1 MELVALYT
9 HSRSKQ
15 FDVHDGAAAVSS
27 IDRFFSFV
35 RHTSAALRQLAHG
48 QVSYPVFRYELSYW
62 DKRLGGRWRLE
73 EAFVLLTLGNLCLLP
88 IALLIFPALL
98 ALYAVLDEVLGL
110 LLAVPAAALIV
121 REREEG
127 TLSIL
132 RATPLSGLQIAV
144 GKLAGLLYLVWEGAS
159 YLVIARWVGTLLALP
174 LLALMLVSKNPF
186 PLAQTQP
193 VGLVGVGLVVVYL
206 TFIYRPQ
213 FNVLYTGALGLA
225 ASTLARSTR
234 EAIGLVMLPAGALS
248 AAALGV
254 LIWFYRVGELNS
266 LFSESVLADHLHRI
280 FIWLVPLA
288 LVTLVRLLLTVV
300 CFGLAAHRIDRLTE
314 SGS

>member
-1 MELVALYT
+1 MYT
-9 HSRSKQ
+9 HSKLKQ
-15 FDVHDGAAAVSS
+15 FALHAGEAAVPSLG
-27 IDRFFSFV
+27 RVFSFV
-35 RHTSAALRQLAHG
+35 RHTYAALRQLAHG
-48 QVSYPVFRYELSYW
+48 QVSYPVFRYELGYW
-62 DKRLGGRWRLE
+62 DKRLGGRWRLD

-88 IALLIFPALL
+88 FALLIFPALL

-144 GKLAGLLYLVWEGAS
+144 GKLAGLLYMVWEGAS
-159 YLVIARWVGTLLALP
+159 YLVVARWIGTLLALP
-174 LLALMLVSKNPF
+174 LLALMLVLKNPF
-186 PLAQTQP
+186 PLAQTQAAG
-193 VGLVGVGLVVVYL
+193 VVGIGLVAIYL
-206 TFIYRPQ
+206 TFVYRPQ
-213 FNVLYTGALGLA
+213 FNLLYTGALGLA
-225 ASTLARSTR
+225 ASTLAHSTR

-248 AAALGV
+248 AAALAV
-254 LIWFYRVGELNS
+254 LIWFYRAGELGS
-266 LFSESVLADHLHRI
+266 LFSESVLAGHLQRI

-288 LVTLVRLLLTVV
+288 LITLVRLLVTAV

-314 SGS
+314 GSP